1 MQEKNFDGWN
11 EVKKKVDQESK
22 EKQVSI
28 GKIYWCNV
36 GVNVGRE
43 VYGKGS
49 KFVRPVLVL
58 NVLPNAT
65 FLGVPLSSQTKNK
78 AGFMFHKFEDSKQ
91 KAQVA
96 LLAQTR
102 IFDIKRKSD
111 YFSSVDSK
119 TLRTIKDK
127 IKKYIVR

>member
-11 EVKKKVDQESK
+11 EVKKSVDQRKSDK
-22 EKQVSI
+22 KIII

-36 GVNVGRE
+36 GMNVGRE

-49 KFVRPVLVL
+49 KFVRLVLVL

-78 AGFMFHKFEDSKQ
+78 AGFCITNLKIQSKKHK
-91 KAQVA
+91 
-96 LLAQTR
+96 
-102 IFDIKRKSD
+102 
-111 YFSSVDSK
+111 
-119 TLRTIKDK
+119 
-127 IKKYIVR
+127 

>member
-1 MQEKNFDGWN
+1 MQEKNFDEWN
-11 EVKKKVDQESK
+11 EVKKDVDQRKSDK
-22 EKQVSI
+22 KIVI

-58 NVLPNAT
+58 NVLPNGT

-91 KAQVA
+91 NTQVA

-102 IFDIKRKSD
+102 MFDIRRKMGSI
-111 YFSSVDSK
+111 SSVDNQ
-119 TLRTIKDK
+119 TLQKIKEK
-127 IKKYIVR
+127 YKKYIVR

>member
-1 MQEKNFDGWN
+1 MQEKNFNEWN
-11 EVKKKVDQESK
+11 EVKKDVDQRKSDK
-22 EKQVSI
+22 KIVI

-58 NVLPNAT
+58 NVLPNKT

-91 KAQVA
+91 NTQVA

-102 IFDIKRKSD
+102 MFDVRRRSD
-111 YFSSVDSK
+111 YFSSVDSQ
-119 TLRTIKDK
+119 TLQEIKEK
-127 IKKYIVR
+127 YKKYIVR

>member
-11 EVKKKVDQESK
+11 EVKKSVDQRKSDK
-22 EKQVSI
+22 KIII

-78 AGFMFHKFEDSKQ
+78 AGFMYHKFEDSKQ
-91 KAQVA
+91 KTQVA

-102 IFDIKRKSD
+102 IFDIKRRSD
-111 YFSSVDSK
+111 YFSSVDHQ
-119 TLRTIKDK
+119 TLETIKEK
-127 IKKYIVR
+127 YKKYIVR

>member
-1 MQEKNFDGWN
+1 MKEKNFDGWN
-11 EVKKKVDQESK
+11 EVKKQVDQEPK
-22 EKQVSI
+22 KKQVSI
-28 GKIYWCNV
+28 GKIYWCNI

-43 VYGKGS
+43 VYGKGN

-58 NVLPNAT
+58 NVLPNGT

-78 AGFMFHKFEDSKQ
+78 AGFMFYKFEDSKQ
-91 KAQVA
+91 KSQVA

-111 YFSSVDSK
+111 YFSSVDNQ
-119 TLRTIKDK
+119 TLRIIKDK

>member
-1 MQEKNFDGWN
+1 MKEKNFDGWN
-11 EVKKKVDQESK
+11 EVKKQVDQEPK
-22 EKQVSI
+22 KKQVSI

-43 VYGKGS
+43 VYGKGN

-58 NVLPNAT
+58 NVLPNGT

-78 AGFMFHKFEDSKQ
+78 AGFMFYKFEDSKQ
-91 KAQVA
+91 KSQVA

-111 YFSSVDSK
+111 YFSSVDNQ
-119 TLRTIKDK
+119 TLRIIKDK